1 VNVSLYQAASALNA
15 NSRWQE
21 MISENLA
28 SSSIPGFKK
37 QDLSFSAVQ
46 SGLMPT
52 ATTGFPQHFT
62 LSRADVATNFR
73 PGEIQ
78 STGSKTDVALE
89 GPGFFAVQMPNG
101 TTGYTRDGEFQI
113 NALGELVTKQGY
125 TVLGDA
131 GPIRLNLSD
140 TSSPLSISP
149 TGEVSQGSEL
159 RGKLRVV
166 DFQQPQLLTPAGGGF
181 FIAQNQN
188 LVPTAI
194 SQPSIRQGYLEAAN
208 ASSVSEMA
216 NLISAM
222 RGFEANQRVIQ
233 LHDDRMGRAISDLG
247 NPS

>member
-37 QDLSFSAVQ
+37 R
-46 SGLMPT
+46 LMPT
-52 ATTGFPQHFT
+52 TAGFPQHFT
-62 LSRADVATNFR
+62 LARADVATNFR

-78 STGSKTDVALE
+78 STSSKTDVALE

-113 NALGELVTKQGY
+113 NALGELTTKQGY
-125 TVLGDA
+125 TVLGEA

-140 TSSPLSISP
+140 TSSPLNISP
-149 TGEVSQGSEL
+149 SGEVSQGTEL
-159 RGKLRVV
+159 RGKFRVV
-166 DFQQPQLLTPAGGGF
+166 DFQQPQLLTPVGGGF
-181 FIAQNQN
+181 FIAQNPN
-188 LVPTAI
+188 LMPTPI
-194 SQPSIRQGYLEAAN
+194 TQPSIRQGCLEAAN
-208 ASSVSEMA
+208 SSSVSEMA